1 MPTTTLTSRDF
12 HQDSGKVKRATENGP
27 VIITDRGK
35 PTLVLL
41 TFEAYEKLQNKRI
54 SVADALAMPEADD
67 YELELPE
74 RALYR
79 HREIDW

>member
-1 MPTTTLTSRDF
+1 MPTTLTSTEF
-12 HQDSGKVKRATENGP
+12 HQDSAKVKRAVQSGP

-41 TFEAYEKLQNKRI
+41 TFEAYEKLQPKRS

-67 YELELPE
+67 IELELPE
-74 RALYR
+74 RTLYQ

>member
-1 MPTTTLTSRDF
+1 MSTTLTSREF
-12 HQDSGKVKRATENGP
+12 HQDSAKVKRAVQGGP

-35 PTLVLL
+35 PSLVLL
-41 TFEAYEKLQNKRI
+41 TFEAYEKLQHKRI
-54 SVADALAMPEADD
+54 SVADALAMPEADEI
-67 YELELPE
+67 ELELPE